1 MDIVPT
7 ESQRGN
13 NAPRLAFI
21 QAMTLGDA
29 TMLAVGTMIG
39 SGIFIVS
46 AGIARAVGSPA
57 ALLAVW
63 TLTGALTVLGA
74 LAYGELSAMY
84 PHAGGQYVYLREAF
98 GPLSGFL
105 YGWTLLLVIQTGS
118 IAAVAVAFAR
128 FLSVLVPA
136 IGQDPL
142 AYLPHF
148 SVCAPALGCH
158 SPADAFLVGLT
169 PQRLVSLAVVWALTG
184 VNTLGIKAGKRVQTS
199 FTIVKASTLVVLI
212 LLALTIGR
220 NAAAVAAN
228 FTRPGFF
235 VQTPIARP
243 VVLTFLAGLIGALF
257 STDAWN
263 NVTFAAAEVQN
274 PRRNLPLALLLG
286 TGLVTALYLLTNV
299 AYLSALPLAGV
310 PTGATTIARGIQYA
324 AQDRVATAVAEQMFG
339 GAGASLMA
347 AAVLVSTFGCNNGLI
362 LAGARVYYAMARDGL
377 FFAPAGRLNRHQVP
391 AAALVVQA
399 LWVSVL
405 CVTGTYSQLIGY
417 VIFAALAFYALT
429 TVGIFVL
436 RRTRP
441 DVPRPYRAW
450 GYPLLPATYIVCTTL
465 VALSLLLVDATRA
478 QSLGGLALVLMG
490 IPVYWLWRAVN
501 PAPPSTS

>member
-1 MDIVPT
+1 
-7 ESQRGN
+7 
-13 NAPRLAFI
+13 
-21 QAMTLGDA
+21 
-29 TMLAVGTMIG
+29 
-39 SGIFIVS
+39 
-46 AGIARAVGSPA
+46 
-57 ALLAVW
+57 
-63 TLTGALTVLGA
+63 
-74 LAYGELSAMY
+74 
-84 PHAGGQYVYLREAF
+84 
-98 GPLSGFL
+98 
-105 YGWTLLLVIQTGS
+105 
-118 IAAVAVAFAR
+118 
-128 FLSVLVPA
+128 
-136 IGQDPL
+136 
-142 AYLPHF
+142 
-148 SVCAPALGCH
+148 
-158 SPADAFLVGLT
+158 
-169 PQRLVSLAVVWALTG
+169 
-184 VNTLGIKAGKRVQTS
+184 
-199 FTIVKASTLVVLI
+199 
-212 LLALTIGR
+212 
-220 NAAAVAAN
+220 
-228 FTRPGFF
+228 
-235 VQTPIARP
+235 
-243 VVLTFLAGLIGALF
+243 
-257 STDAWN
+257 
-263 NVTFAAAEVQN
+263 
-274 PRRNLPLALLLG
+274 
-286 TGLVTALYLLTNV
+286 
-299 AYLSALPLAGV
+299 
-310 PTGATTIARGIQYA
+310 
-324 AQDRVATAVAEQMFG
+324 
-339 GAGASLMA
+339 MA